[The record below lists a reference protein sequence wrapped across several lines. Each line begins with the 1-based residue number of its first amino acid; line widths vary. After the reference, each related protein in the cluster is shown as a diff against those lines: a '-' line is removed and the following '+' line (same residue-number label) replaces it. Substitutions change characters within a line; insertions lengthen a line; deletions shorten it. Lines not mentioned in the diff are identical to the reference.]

1 MDVSDART
9 ERVPVEDRLLG
20 LDKRSLW
27 FAIVAFVVWVLWAIV
42 VPRIDAAVGF
52 DRDIRAGERLQL
64 SDTSSFAPAPGWGLR
79 GGLLTTDRPR
89 SGVRSVDEFTVV
101 KDNVV
106 LTVKLGAWSG
116 TPRELLEQINRIS
129 TTTRESDDAFTLSTR
144 PTTLQTS
151 SGETGVIEGY
161 RSARNDG
168 VIAAFV
174 FDDVGIELQA
184 LGPRD
189 QMAHHD
195 EEIEQMLRSV
205 RDDGPP
211 Q

>member
-144 PTTLQTS
+144 PTTLQTG